1 MARRR
6 KRDEHDNHE
15 RWLIS
20 YADFVTLLF
29 AFFVVMYSISSVN
42 EGKYKT
48 FSNSLNIA
56 FDQSANASLIA
67 NQSVQGRNKI
77 MVDKHAAELVEQQ
90 RRVQEQMKAV
100 DESLR
105 QVMGPLIAQGMVG
118 VHQTRRG
125 VVVDISASTLF
136 REGEEKLQPG
146 AQETLQQ
153 VAIVLSRESQSVEV
167 EGHTDDVP
175 IKTAQ
180 FPSNWELSAG
190 RASSVVRM
198 LVSYGVPEKRLAAV
212 GMAAN
217 QPVMT
222 NDTPEHRAKNRRVS
236 ITILSPEFDRA
247 VLNDDVSALP
257 VSGPVEA
264 PVSEPVKPEPLKVPV
279 PVKVPVLK

>member
-48 FSNSLNIA
+48 FSDSLNVA
-56 FDQSANASLIA
+56 FDQSGKATLLKSPTAESR
-67 NQSVQGRNKI
+67 Q
-77 MVDKHAAELVEQQ
+77 VDKKTQDMIERQ
-90 RRVQEQMKAV
+90 RKIQAQMKAV

-105 QVMGPLIAQGMVG
+105 EVMAPLITQGLVG
-118 VHQTRRG
+118 VHQTKRG

-136 REGEEKLQPG
+136 REGEEKLQSG
-146 AQETLQQ
+146 AEETLQQ
-153 VAIVLSRESQSVEV
+153 VALVLSRENQSIEV

-198 LVSYGVPEKRLAAV
+198 LIAYGLPEKRMAAV
-212 GMAAN
+212 GLAAN
-217 QPVMT
+217 QPVVA
-222 NDTPEHRAKNRRVS
+222 NDTPENRAKNRRVS
-236 ITILSPEFDRA
+236 ITVLSPEFDRA
-247 VLNDDVSALP
+247 ILTEEATHSEVQQPVIEPLAAPLP
-257 VSGPVEA
+257 VKTPVH
-264 PVSEPVKPEPLKVPV
+264 
-279 PVKVPVLK
+279 

>member
-1 MARRR
+1 MARR
-6 KRDEHDNHE
+6 KRIEHDNHE

-48 FSNSLNIA
+48 FSDSLNVA
-56 FDQSANASLIA
+56 FDQNGASL
-67 NQSVQGRNKI
+67 NVQSGQVGSGVLI
-77 MVDKHAAELVEQQ
+77 DKHAAEQLEQQ
-90 RRVQEQMKAV
+90 RKIQAQMKAI
-100 DESLR
+100 DEGLR
-105 QVMGPLIAQGMVG
+105 QVMSPLIEQGLVG

-136 REGEEKLQPG
+136 REGEEKLQSG
-146 AQETLQQ
+146 AQQTLLQ
-153 VAIVLSRESQSVEV
+153 VAQVLSRENQSIEV

-180 FPSNWELSAG
+180 FPSNWELSSG

-198 LVSYGVPEKRLAAV
+198 LVAYGVPEKRLSAV

-217 QPVMT
+217 QPVVS
-222 NDTPEHRAKNRRVS
+222 NDTAENRAKNRRVS
-236 ITILSPEFDRA
+236 ITVLSPEFDRA
-247 VLNDDVSALP
+247 VQVDPVASSPASAP
-257 VSGPVEA
+257 TGQ
-264 PVSEPVKPEPLKVPV
+264 
-279 PVKVPVLK
+279 